1 MTAAPDPKRDDAALL
16 ERQLR
21 EALADA
27 RAARSPAFEV
37 ALLSGLRERLPGPSA
52 VLTEVDAWLQTSGA
66 EQLAAELPRINID
79 LRAEPLLQPSD
90 EEPDDERVDALL
102 AFDELC
108 AGLTFCGAGQRCETL
123 AQLLTRSIRAQP
135 SAWAALSDFASR
147 VLHRAPPIAGDPAGN
162 VWRAIEAA
170 ESLNTADD
178 AGAYPT
184 TPLVQFE
191 REPMRLAASTGAPKT
206 QNLSLAATIKVVLI
220 ESSEGAELLIE
231 IQGEASS
238 VSVLRDGLPVPL
250 DLLRIGTWACPAET
264 GLYVLTINGQ
274 TYPLRIN

>member
-1 MTAAPDPKRDDAALL
+1 MTAAPDTKRDDAALL

-27 RAARSPAFEV
+27 HAARSPAFEV
-37 ALLSGLRERLPGPSA
+37 ALLSGLRERLPGPSE
-52 VLTEVDAWLQTSGA
+52 VLAEVDTWLHASGA

-79 LRAEPLLQPSD
+79 LRAEPLLRPSD
-90 EEPDDERVDALL
+90 EEPDDERIDALL

-108 AGLTFCGAGQRCETL
+108 AGLTFCGAEQRCEAQ

-147 VLHRAPPIAGDPAGN
+147 VLHRAPPIAGDPASS

-170 ESLNTADD
+170 QALSTVDD
-178 AGAYPT
+178 ASTCPT
-184 TPLVQFE
+184 TPLAQFE

-206 QNLSLAATIKVVLI
+206 QDISLAATIKVVLI
-220 ESSEGAELLIE
+220 ESPEGIELLIE
-231 IQGEASS
+231 VAGGANS

-250 DLLRIGTWACPAET
+250 ELLRIGTWACPAET